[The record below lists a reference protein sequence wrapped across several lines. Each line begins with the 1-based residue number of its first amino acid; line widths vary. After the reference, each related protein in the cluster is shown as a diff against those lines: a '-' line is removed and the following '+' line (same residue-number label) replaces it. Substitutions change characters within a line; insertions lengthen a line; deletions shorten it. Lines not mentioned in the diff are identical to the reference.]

1 MRILKGFSGVAGAF
15 SIASCMLSPGLTTT
29 SKSATSLTGFLNQSM
44 VPFSLA
50 PFVLRL
56 ISTLFAGSYLFAH
69 FSYFL

>member
-15 SIASCMLSPGLTTT
+15 SMASWMLSPGLTTA

-50 PFVLRL
+50 PLVLRL
-56 ISTLFAGSYLFAH
+56 ISALFSGSYFLAH